1 MKDGESKGELLTYAT
16 TKTTAAFAD
25 SVLFYSENG
34 SLVTLYVDAS
44 LGLVKFDYTKS
55 HDANY
60 ESDYGVY
67 SVSDEEALK
76 KATLK
81 FINKE
86 GSDDYLYYV
95 DSNSNYY
102 KVNLSALL
110 KGEKPEAL
118 RIKTLS
124 LNTSW
129 YTPEVVEIGGKFYF
143 FCVYSDS
150 DYKSYVYAIDMNAVE
165 EGVKAVKAEKGD
177 YFS

>member
-1 MKDGESKGELLTYAT
+1 M
-16 TKTTAAFAD
+16 
-25 SVLFYSENG
+25 
-34 SLVTLYVDAS
+34 
-44 LGLVKFDYTKS
+44 
-55 HDANY
+55 
-60 ESDYGVY
+60 
-67 SVSDEEALK
+67 K

-118 RIKTLS
+118 RINTLS

-165 EGVKAVKAEKGD
+165 EGVKAVKEEKGD
-177 YFS
+177 DFAETDYYSYDKKKEGDAVKLGQKLGIYSEADKPKDSTTSK